1 MTYKTI
7 LVHVDHTPQSAERI
21 RIAAGI
27 ALTENAHLIGTAMTG
42 ISRFVYDDHSIL
54 LASRIEVLCE
64 RANQSLVEF
73 DAIAK
78 QMGVTSYEKR
88 LINDDIAGGLVLQAR
103 YSDLVVVSQK
113 NFSEFDPSLV
123 SDLPEYVTLHSVRP
137 VLVVPHA
144 GAAGSTG
151 NRILVAWDGSMEAT
165 RAITNAIPL
174 LQRAKSVTVALF
186 NPSAQLD
193 VHGELPGADIGL
205 YLARHGVTIE
215 VLQQEAE
222 TNIGS
227 ALMALASDRG
237 YDLIVMGAY
246 GHARF
251 REIVLGGVTLTVLG
265 QMSVPIL
272 MSH

>member
-21 RIAAGI
+21 GIAASI
-27 ALTENAHLIGTAMTG
+27 ALAENAHLIGTAMTG
-42 ISRFVYDDHSIL
+42 ISRFVYEEHSIL

-73 DAIAK
+73 ETIAK
-78 QMGVTSYEKR
+78 RMGVTSCEKR
-88 LINDDIAGGLVLQAR
+88 LINDDTAGGLVLQAR

-137 VLVVPHA
+137 VLIVPHA
-144 GAAGSTG
+144 GSADFTG

-165 RAITNAIPL
+165 RAITNAIPF

-205 YLARHGVTIE
+205 YLARHGINIE
-215 VLQQEAE
+215 VLRQGAE
-222 TNIGS
+222 TNVGS
-227 ALMALASDRG
+227 ALMTLASDQG

-246 GHARF
+246 GHSRF
-251 REIVLGGVTLTVLG
+251 REIMLGGVTRTVLG
-265 QMSVPIL
+265 QMNVPIL

>member
-7 LVHVDHTPQSAERI
+7 LVHVDHTPQAADRI
-21 RIAAGI
+21 RVAANI
-27 ALTENAHLIGTAMTG
+27 ALAEDAHLIGTAMTG

-54 LASRIEVLCE
+54 LSSRIEFLCE
-64 RANQSLVEF
+64 RANQSLAEF
-73 DAIAK
+73 EAIAK

-88 LINDDIAGGLVLQAR
+88 LINDDPAGGLVLQAR

-137 VLVVPHA
+137 VLIVPH
-144 GAAGSTG
+144 GGPAGSTG

-174 LQRAKSVTVALF
+174 LKRAKSVTVALF

-193 VHGELPGADIGL
+193 VHGELPGADIAL
-205 YLARHGVTIE
+205 YLARHGVKIE
-215 VLQQEAE
+215 VLQQDAE

-227 ALMALASDRG
+227 ALIALAADRG

-251 REIVLGGVTLTVLG
+251 REIMLGGVTLTMLG

>member
-21 RIAAGI
+21 AIAASI
-27 ALTENAHLIGTAMTG
+27 ALAENAHLIGTAMTG
-42 ISRFVYDDHSIL
+42 ISRFVYEEHSIL
-54 LASRIEVLCE
+54 LASRIEELCE

-78 QMGVTSYEKR
+78 QMGVPSFEKR
-88 LINDDIAGGLVLQAR
+88 LINDDAAGGLVLQAR
-103 YSDLVVVSQK
+103 YSDLVVVSQN

-137 VLVVPHA
+137 VLIVPHA
-144 GAAGSTG
+144 GPADFTG

-165 RAITNAIPL
+165 RAITNAIPFL
-174 LQRAKSVTVALF
+174 KRAKSVTVALF

-193 VHGELPGADIGL
+193 VHGELPGTDIGL
-205 YLARHGVTIE
+205 YLARHGIAIE
-215 VLQQEAE
+215 VLQQETEAD
-222 TNIGS
+222 IGS
-227 ALMALASDRG
+227 ALIKLASDHG

-246 GHARF
+246 GHSRF
-251 REIVLGGVTLTVLG
+251 REIMLGGVTRTVLG